1 MKKSYWLFFLFFT
14 FCNQLKAQQE
24 EVAVKVVIQRLFD
37 GMRAGD
43 SVAILSVFTPKAIMQ
58 TITID
63 KEGKTTIQ
71 EDAVTNFVSSIGRL
85 PKGAADEQI
94 VFETVKVDDDLAMV
108 WTPYRFIFNGKFS
121 HCGVNSFTLVKL
133 NGEWKIN
140 YVIDTRRKHNCN

>member
-1 MKKSYWLFFLFFT
+1 MFCFFIGTL
-14 FCNQLKAQQE
+14 LAAQQDQT
-24 EVAVKVVIQRLFD
+24 AVKLPIQRLFD

-108 WTPYRFIFNGKFS
+108 WTPYRFFFNGKFS

-140 YVIDTRRKHNCN
+140 YVIDTRRKQNCE

>member
-1 MKKSYWLFFLFFT
+1 
-14 FCNQLKAQQE
+14 
-24 EVAVKVVIQRLFD
+24 
-37 GMRAGD
+37 
-43 SVAILSVFTPKAIMQ
+43 
-58 TITID
+58 
-63 KEGKTTIQ
+63 
-71 EDAVTNFVSSIGRL
+71 L

-140 YVIDTRRKHNCN
+140 YVIDTRRKEKCE

>member
-1 MKKSYWLFFLFFT
+1 MKKSYLLFFLFFT

-85 PKGAADEQI
+85 PKGAA
-94 VFETVKVDDDLAMV
+94 
-108 WTPYRFIFNGKFS
+108 FNGKFS

-140 YVIDTRRKHNCN
+140 YVIDTRRKQNCN